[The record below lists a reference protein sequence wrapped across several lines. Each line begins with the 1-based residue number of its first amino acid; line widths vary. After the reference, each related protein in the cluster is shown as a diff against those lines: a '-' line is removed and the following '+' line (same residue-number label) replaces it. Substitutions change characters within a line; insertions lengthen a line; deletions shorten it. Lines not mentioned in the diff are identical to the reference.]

1 MRGAHLPDILLDML
15 TQQLQASFFRNMPFA
30 DHIDQNSIPQGFSDF
45 KSVIIESDRCAIYRE
60 LFHRGA
66 HTIQYGTLF
75 E

>member
-1 MRGAHLPDILLDML
+1 MGAAHLPDILLDML
-15 TQQLQASFFRNMPFA
+15 TQQFETGFFSNMSPS
-30 DHIDQNSIPQGFSDF
+30 DHIDQNSIPEGFSNF
-45 KSVIIESDRCAIYRE
+45 KSVIVESDRCAIYRE